1 MFNYLSLPYCSMGFS
16 PTLGVMV
23 LVLWSGV
30 LAIWLAATAEF
41 FLWPAV
47 SVLTRLLNMSQQVC
61 SALLLLYYC
70 FTTTAVSVLTRLLN
84 MSQQVCY
91 CFTAALLLLYYY
103 SRLCAHAPR
112 ANMSIKAL

>member
-61 SALLLLYYC
+61 YC
-70 FTTTAVSVLTRLLN
+70 FTT
-84 MSQQVCY
+84 
-91 CFTAALLLLYYY
+91 ALLLLYYY
-103 SRLCAHAPR
+103 CRVCAHAPPQY
-112 ANMSIKAL
+112 